1 MARIARVV
9 VPNIPHHIIQRG
21 NRRQQVFFKK
31 SDYKEYK
38 ALLSEWC
45 REKGVEIWAYCL
57 MTNHVHLIAV
67 PKEYESLGQGHRRSP

>member
-38 ALLSEWC
+38 TLMREWC

-57 MTNHVHLIAV
+57 MTNHIQLIAV
-67 PKEYESLGQGHRRSP
+67 PEESESLAQGTYF